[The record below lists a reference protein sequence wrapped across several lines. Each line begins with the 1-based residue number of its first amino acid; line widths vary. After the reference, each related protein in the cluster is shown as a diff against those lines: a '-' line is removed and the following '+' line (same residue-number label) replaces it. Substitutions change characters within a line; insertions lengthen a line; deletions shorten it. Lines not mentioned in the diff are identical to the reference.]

1 MEFIKQNMLITG
13 ASSGIGLGLAKS
25 LYEQGARNLTLT
37 GRDLG
42 RLEQKAA
49 GLGHLVACNQA
60 NIVDVNQLCD
70 DLKADGSPLVV
81 VANVGINPT
90 ADFGIKKLQNT
101 PVTSI
106 EAALTVNVTHTI
118 AMLSKLIVAM
128 KGARFGRIV
137 LVGSQAYLHGIP
149 GQLGYNVSKAALVG
163 LKNTIVQEYGKAGVF
178 CHLVNPGLVENE
190 RTALVRKRN
199 PNVQTIPQQ
208 LVVDTIID
216 ALLIDDAAQNGQ
228 EINI

>member
-13 ASSGIGLGLAKS
+13 ASNGIGLGLAKS
-25 LYEQGARNLTLT
+25 LHQRGADNLILT

-42 RLEQKAA
+42 RLEQHSA
-49 GLGHLVACNQA
+49 GLGRLVCCNQA
-60 NIVDVNQLCD
+60 NIDDVNRLCD
-70 DLKADGSPLVV
+70 SLKFEGTPLVV

-90 ADFGIKKLQNT
+90 ADFGIKKMQNT
-101 PVTSI
+101 PMASI

-137 LVGSQAYLHGIP
+137 LVGSQAYLHGVP
-149 GQLGYNVSKAALVG
+149 GQLGYNLSKAALVG
-163 LKNTIVQEYGKAGVF
+163 LKNTIVQEYGKANVF

-190 RTALVRKRN
+190 RTKAIRKRHSD
-199 PNVQTIPQQ
+199 VKTISQQ